1 MADLTVDGGVG
12 VVAHLALGLHRKRAR
27 PNIRAS
33 REPNADPRFRSE
45 QGQDLLLSF
54 QRGVQPGSQ
63 APPGKLRACTPT
75 GHAGSRRV
83 ARAFAR
89 GAGLPPGASSVLG
102 VTGIEGSLLSF
113 FLFFV
118 LGGKGPPQEIS
129 LSVFAHGIRRM
140 AGRWKGG
147 RGW

>member
-54 QRGVQPGSQ
+54 QRG
-63 APPGKLRACTPT
+63 
-75 GHAGSRRV
+75 HAGSRRV

-118 LGGKGPPQEIS
+118 LGGKGGPPQEIS
-129 LSVFAHGIRRM
+129 LS
-140 AGRWKGG
+140 
-147 RGW
+147 